1 MIAKKPLFPFT
12 TVDKTNSSH
21 QGEEQEEEEHYSWK
35 ASSGCFVF
43 YYVLTTMWTCVLN
56 NIQHYMCICPSF
68 FLLSFLI
75 WLYTILFYFPTS
87 SSTDFVNHFLNTTSK
102 VINVEAGSVQ
112 TVMIKSMKKMSHLYA
127 LTGFERP
134 RKKKKRGKYLL
145 ERKIKGRP
153 CVYFFCTKLW
163 VSYCFVK
170 HES

>member
-112 TVMIKSMKKMSHLYA
+112 TVMIKSIKKNDPSL
-127 LTGFERP
+127 RINRV
-134 RKKKKRGKYLL
+134 RKTKKEKRR
-145 ERKIKGRP
+145 EENIFWNGRSREGR
-153 CVYFFCTKLW
+153 
-163 VSYCFVK
+163 VSTFSVQNY
-170 HES
+170 E